1 MPPEKKRQI
10 SSDAL
15 SVPDIQPIP
24 NCREITISSHIL
36 CAATKTKN
44 GKPIGGKNTC
54 HGSQPRLVAVNEVRV
69 HLTLMCSM
77 DDDREDARPLSLNG
91 GAAVTSRI
99 EKDGAGWEVGCH
111 L

>member
-1 MPPEKKRQI
+1 VRLRRPRTENQSEARILAM
-10 SSDAL
+10 AL
-15 SVPDIQPIP
+15 SPDF
-24 NCREITISSHIL
+24 
-36 CAATKTKN
+36 
-44 GKPIGGKNTC
+44 
-54 HGSQPRLVAVNEVRV
+54 VAVNEVRV
-69 HLTLMCSM
+69 HLTLVCSM